1 MLLDHIVGAKEKAL
15 FIGTCKV
22 LLTAYVGKYGQAV
35 NSSVQNS
42 IFHFLKLALCKPLF
56 TVHLLTSLDILPEI
70 HYLQI

>member
-1 MLLDHIVGAKEKAL
+1 MMLDHIVGAKEKAL
-15 FIGTCKV
+15 FMGTCKV

-42 IFHFLKLALCKPLF
+42 IFHFLKPLCKPLLK
-56 TVHLLTSLDILPEI
+56 VHLLTSLDILPEI